1 MRRAREGEKM
11 RREEEREEEHAL
23 VRMEGVERITV
34 ELLRDGV
41 LVLAGVL
48 PSFFRCFA
56 PGSSTVVGSEAA
68 GFHARAGL
76 DAGSTQDLLDRPAR
90 AGHDKILKFTCDGQ
104 TEEEEDS
111 AYNKITS
118 TILVEM
124 PDTTGKRK
132 REDATVRPNKSAMKK
147 TAIKPAA
154 AQQKKATVLP
164 SKNKTANKTK
174 ASAKA
179 KATKPQ
185 SVNTDDALS
194 IQIVTGSYE
203 RVLHGFTASIPR
215 NALTSSKDDA
225 ESDKP
230 NTTFSDTFLFAAHA
244 ASVRCLA
251 ISPPTESDK
260 RYLATGGSDERVNVY
275 TISTAPPVSNAS
287 RKLPS
292 MAQTSISENPSNKSL
307 GSLLHH
313 DRAITRLH
321 FPAKGKLFSSAEDNT
336 IAISRTRDW
345 TALSSIKAPL
355 PKVQGRPSGDTA
367 APGEIPMGVNDF
379 AIHPSQKLM
388 LSVGRGEKSMRL
400 WNLMT
405 GKKAGVLTFEREVL
419 GQVGEGKFSSGE
431 GRRILFDEAGE
442 NFVVGFERGA
452 VMFGIEDSRPKAVIK
467 TTPWTKFHQMHF
479 VPSLE
484 GKSVLAVSTE
494 DGRVLFFDVAKA
506 ASEPAPESAKSLPV
520 CECIAQLGG
529 AAAGISGR
537 TKDFEII
544 QIANTSDFI
553 IVTASSDGA
562 VRLWKLAAGE
572 IAATEG
578 STQPTQVG
586 SLVGGLETNN
596 RITCLGAFAM
606 DGSHGNTKVD
616 EDDNVSDAGEAS
628 GGEE

>member
-1 MRRAREGEKM
+1 
-11 RREEEREEEHAL
+11 
-23 VRMEGVERITV
+23 
-34 ELLRDGV
+34 
-41 LVLAGVL
+41 
-48 PSFFRCFA
+48 
-56 PGSSTVVGSEAA
+56 
-68 GFHARAGL
+68 
-76 DAGSTQDLLDRPAR
+76 
-90 AGHDKILKFTCDGQ
+90 
-104 TEEEEDS
+104 
-111 AYNKITS
+111 
-118 TILVEM
+118 M

-132 REDATVRPNKSAMKK
+132 RDDAAVRPSAMKK
-147 TAIKPAA
+147 TASKPTASGK
-154 AQQKKATVLP
+154 QQKTAVLP
-164 SKNKTANKTK
+164 PQKNKTAFK
-174 ASAKA
+174 AKKAAKA
-179 KATKPQ
+179 VKSVKANATAATNGDSDSP
-185 SVNTDDALS
+185 LS

-203 RVLHGFTASIPR
+203 RVLHGFTASVPR
-215 NALTSSKDDA
+215 EALESKEDDRPA
-225 ESDKP
+225 A
-230 NTTFSDTFLFAAHA
+230 TFSDTFLFAAHA

-287 RKLPS
+287 KKLPTL
-292 MAQTSISENPSNKSL
+292 AQTSISENPSNKSL
-307 GSLLHH
+307 GALLHH

-442 NFVVGFERGA
+442 NFVVGFEKGA
-452 VMFGIEDSRPKAVIK
+452 VIFGIDNSRPKAVIK
-467 TTPWTKFHQMHF
+467 TTPATKLHQMHF
-479 VPSLE
+479 VPLSE
-484 GKSVLAVSTE
+484 DKNVLAVSTE
-494 DGRVLFFDVAKA
+494 DGRVLFFDIAEA
-506 ASEPAPESAKSLPV
+506 ASQPAPESAKALPV
-520 CECIAQLGG
+520 CQCIAQVGG
-529 AAAGISGR
+529 AAAGVSGR
-537 TKDFEII
+537 TKDFEILQLPNSKDI
-544 QIANTSDFI
+544 VV
-553 IVTASSDGA
+553 VTASSDGA
-562 VRLWKLAAGE
+562 VRLWKVAAAE

-578 STQPTQVG
+578 SAAPTQIG
-586 SLVGGLETNN
+586 TLVGGLETNN
-596 RITCLGAFAM
+596 RITCLGAFVM

-616 EDDNVSDAGEAS
+616 PDDNVSGAEEAS
-628 GGEE
+628 DDEN

>member
-1 MRRAREGEKM
+1 
-11 RREEEREEEHAL
+11 
-23 VRMEGVERITV
+23 
-34 ELLRDGV
+34 
-41 LVLAGVL
+41 
-48 PSFFRCFA
+48 
-56 PGSSTVVGSEAA
+56 
-68 GFHARAGL
+68 
-76 DAGSTQDLLDRPAR
+76 
-90 AGHDKILKFTCDGQ
+90 
-104 TEEEEDS
+104 
-111 AYNKITS
+111 
-118 TILVEM
+118 M

-132 REDATVRPNKSAMKK
+132 REDAAVRPSALKK
-147 TAIKPAA
+147 TATKSAVA
-154 AQQKKATVLP
+154 SKQQQQQQQQKTTALP
-164 SKNKTANKTK
+164 SKGKKTATKAK

-179 KATKPQ
+179 NAAKTENGN
-185 SVNTDDALS
+185 SDDSLA

-215 NALTSSKDDA
+215 NALTGNKDDA

-292 MAQTSISENPSNKSL
+292 LAQTSISENPSNKSL

-452 VMFGIEDSRPKAVIK
+452 VMFGIDNSKPKAVIK
-467 TTPWTKFHQMHF
+467 TTPATKLHQMHF
-479 VPSLE
+479 VPSSE
-484 GKSVLAVSTE
+484 GKNVLAVSTE

-506 ASEPAPESAKSLPV
+506 ASEPAPESAKGLPV

-537 TKDFEII
+537 TKDFEIV
-544 QIANTSDFI
+544 QLANSSDFVV
-553 IVTASSDGA
+553 VTASSDGA
-562 VRLWKLAAGE
+562 VRLWKLGAGD
-572 IAATEG
+572 IAATE
-578 STQPTQVG
+578 SSAEPTQVG
-586 SLVGGLETNN
+586 SLVGGLETGN

-616 EDDNVSDAGEAS
+616 PDDNVSDAGDAS
-628 GGEE
+628 GDEN